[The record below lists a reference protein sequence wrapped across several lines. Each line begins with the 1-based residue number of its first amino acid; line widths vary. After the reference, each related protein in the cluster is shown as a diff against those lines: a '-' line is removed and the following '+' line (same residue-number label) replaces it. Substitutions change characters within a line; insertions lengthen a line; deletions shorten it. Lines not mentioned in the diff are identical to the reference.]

1 MKENEFARKLNII
14 RQTGCPQ
21 IQGAVRG
28 RSVEDFDQEV
38 IEFIADFVI
47 TTPPD
52 TQAAINV
59 AQVLLE
65 ERSE

>member
-1 MKENEFARKLNII
+1 MKENELARKLNIV

-21 IQGAVRG
+21 IQGSVRG

-47 TTPPD
+47 TVPPD
-52 TQAAINV
+52 TQAAIKPKKTKSK
-59 AQVLLE
+59 E
-65 ERSE
+65 

>member
-14 RQTGCPQ
+14 KQTSCPQ
-21 IQGAVRG
+21 IQGSVRG
-28 RSVEDFDQEV
+28 RSVEDFDQEA
-38 IEFIADFVI
+38 IEFVADIVI
-47 TTPPD
+47 TAPLD